1 MIKLAY
7 SEVCQKMGEL
17 ALRVL
22 ERNVL
27 TVDGEGPFVEE
38 RLRSLAFTIAA
49 GTSQIQRNILGERV
63 LGAAEGAE
71 MSEATDELRSHRRS
85 DRVA

>member
-7 SEVCQKMGEL
+7 SEACQKLGEL
-17 ALRVL
+17 SLRVL
-22 ERNVL
+22 ERDAL

-63 LGAAEGAE
+63 LGLPEGAGN
-71 MSEATDELRSHRRS
+71 AR
-85 DRVA
+85 